1 MGMGSDLV
9 LLQPEGQAW
18 WKGGQVPTRIVE
30 GGGHRFCQIHISRL
44 LQGVDKLYGDYKRQK
59 RNQAYLSELSRSMG
73 IPIGLLVQEV
83 TDGPNELRGTWVHA
97 RIALHAAAWALVP
110 LEVWL
115 YGKLDAMFKGQ
126 EMVEAPSHPS
136 AVVMLRAM
144 ADAIEQQDRK
154 LEIHGQ
160 QLDFLTAEVSDVK
173 REVKKTDLDRVCERR
188 GIAHPSDWLFV
199 TEAIRGPLIYMIRD
213 PHDHTVFY
221 VGESGVAESR
231 LDRDRGKHEAYRYF
245 GMKGLRYETVYIP
258 APSDTQDRINLER
271 ELTAAA
277 KPAWQYQIQQEE
289 KHWSRQFKTHK
300 HPLHNYT
307 ASLLPA

>member
-1 MGMGSDLV
+1 M

-18 WKGGQVPTRIVE
+18 WSGGQVPTRVVVS
-30 GGGHRFCQIHISRL
+30 GGHRFCQIHVSRL

-59 RNQAYLSELSRSMG
+59 RNQAYLSELSGSMG
-73 IPIGLLVQEV
+73 IPIDLMVQEI
-83 TDGPNELRGTWVHA
+83 TDGPNELRGTWVHE

-115 YGKLDAMFKGQ
+115 YGKLVAMFKGQ
-126 EMVEAPSHPS
+126 EMVEAPSQPS
-136 AVVMLRAM
+136 AVIMLRAM

-154 LEIHGQ
+154 LETHGQ
-160 QLDFLTAEVSDVK
+160 QLDFLTAEVSEVK

-188 GIAHPSDWLFV
+188 SIPHPSDWLFV
-199 TEAIRGPLIYMIRD
+199 TEAIRGPVIYLIRD
-213 PHDHTVFY
+213 PSDHTVFY
-221 VGESGVAESR
+221 VGESDVAESR
-231 LDRDRGKHEAYRYF
+231 LIANRGRHDGIRYL

-258 APSDTQDRINLER
+258 APSDKQDRVNLER

-300 HPLHNYT
+300 HPLHNYIG
-307 ASLLPA
+307 SLFAA